1 MVEGGGRQ
9 VERHRDKVSAR
20 ITSVTVLIIRVCPE
34 YYIMS
39 PSSLVNIVMKSRTE
53 NLRRFL
59 ARRRWQR

>member
-39 PSSLVNIVMKSRTE
+39 LVNIVMKSRTE